1 MSLASCSRAALVA
14 ISAVLASSALAITP
28 SSGGTVSSPSGTV
41 VAFDG
46 DYRPGTIV
54 VRTKERKLYL
64 VFGFGRAIQHPC
76 RRRASWTGPWPAVL
90 TSVGQ
95 TRPSELGAAGR
106 YSARQAGPAGCD
118 SRRCPVSL
126 MGVAAMTIADS
137 EYAIHGTNSPK
148 SIGRYVSYGCI
159 RMFNKDIMDLYG
171 RVWVGT
177 PVIVIR

>member
-1 MSLASCSRAALVA
+1 MSLASCSRVAFVAVSVALVF
-14 ISAVLASSALAITP
+14 SALAITP

-64 VFGFGRAIQHPC
+64 VFGFGRAIQYP
-76 RRRASWTGPWPAVL
+76 
-90 TSVGQ
+90 VGVG
-95 TRPSELGAAGR
+95 RAGR
-106 YSARQAGPAGCD
+106 QWAGSSHISGKFIRPNWEPPADIRHDKPGLPD
-118 SRRCPVSL
+118 VIPSGAPSNP

-171 RVWVGT
+171 RVRVGT